1 MLSKYY
7 LNIANKYGIKID
19 EVNKSVSNL
28 DNKSKYVAHYRNLQ
42 LYLSLGMK
50 LTEVHRSLKF
60 KQSGW
65 LKKYVDFNTDKRK
78 NTANSF
84 EKNYFKL
91 MNNSVFGKTME
102 NLRKRIS
109 VTLVDNAKEYITC
122 ESRPS
127 FISQKISSRNFVAIH
142 EIKPILTLNKPI
154 YVGFSILDLSKLLM
168 YEIHYKYI
176 KSKSDAKL
184 LLTDTDSLVYEIK
197 TENGYDDFYQDKNLF
212 DPSDYSL
219 DLKFFDP
226 TNKKVIGKM
235 EDEFKGKI
243 IDEFARLK
251 SKKFSLISVDDEE
264 VTKAKGVNKKTKHK
278 EFVDVLCNKKVI
290 RHNMKRIQS
299 KLNRIGTYDVR
310 KISLSCFDD
319 KRYVLDDGV
328 NTLAFWHIWLFD
340 KIDNSDKD
348 FIGLIKS

>member
-28 DNKSKYVAHYRNLQ
+28 DNKSKYVVHYRNLQ

-109 VTLVDNAKEYITC
+109 VTLVDNAKEYIRC
-122 ESRPS
+122 VSRPS

-235 EDEFKGKI
+235 KDEFKGKI

-328 NTLAFWHIWLFD
+328 NTLAFWLIWLFD

-348 FIGLIKS
+348 FIGLIKN